1 MKKYSPEF
9 KQQALD
15 MIRTDG
21 FPRTAELLDIPESTL
36 HRWKRSIKNNFQD
49 EEEPIEIDLT
59 DKTAPEIPAVDID
72 EEPTSAEN
80 DSTDDELDTIALL
93 MAENAKL
100 RKTNLQ
106 LRKAL
111 AALIE

>member
-1 MKKYSPEF
+1 MMKYSPEF

-15 MIRTDG
+15 MITTDG

-36 HRWKRSIKNNFQD
+36 HRWKRLNKFNLQ
-49 EEEPIEIDLT
+49 EEDEPIEIDLT
-59 DKTAPEIPAVDID
+59 DKTAPVIPAAEID
-72 EEPTSAEN
+72 EEPIGAEN
-80 DSTDDELDTIALL
+80 DPTDDELDTIALL

>member
-15 MIRTDG
+15 MITTDG

-36 HRWKRSIKNNFQD
+36 HRWKRSIKTKLQ
-49 EEEPIEIDLT
+49 EEPIEIDLT
-59 DKTAPEIPAVDID
+59 EKTAPVIPAAEID

-80 DSTDDELDTIALL
+80 DSDDDELDTIALL